1 MSVPTINPR
10 AFVLLLIILVV
21 AALRFAAFTD
31 MGPLTVFTPVGA
43 MALFG
48 GAYFKG
54 NIKPL
59 LFPLLTLFIS
69 DVVLAFT
76 ILSEHRVGLL
86 YTGWFWTYS
95 AFALMTIAGKVIIKD
110 VNIKNVVIAVIA
122 ATCIHWL
129 VSDLGACLI
138 DEKFSMSLYM
148 QRLITALPY
157 EWRFLGGTAIYSAVM
172 FGLFEWL
179 QRRYVSLKPAH

>member
-1 MSVPTINPR
+1 MFMSVPKINPR
-10 AFVLLLIILVV
+10 GAVLLLIILAV

-54 NIKPL
+54 NVKPL
-59 LFPLLTLFIS
+59 LFPLLTLFLS

-86 YTGWFWTYS
+86 YTGWVWTYG
-95 AFALMTIAGKVIIKD
+95 AFALM
-110 VNIKNVVIAVIA
+110 
-122 ATCIHWL
+122 
-129 VSDLGACLI
+129 
-138 DEKFSMSLYM
+138 
-148 QRLITALPY
+148 
-157 EWRFLGGTAIYSAVM
+157 
-172 FGLFEWL
+172 
-179 QRRYVSLKPAH
+179 

>member
-1 MSVPTINPR
+1 MSVPKINPR
-10 AFVLLLIILVV
+10 GAVLLLIIIVV
-21 AALRFAAFTD
+21 AALRFAAFTG

-54 NIKPL
+54 NIKPF
-59 LFPLLTLFIS
+59 LFPLLTLFLS

-76 ILSEHRVGLL
+76 VLSEHRVGLL

-95 AFALMTIAGKVIIKD
+95 AFAMMTIAGKLIIKD
-110 VNIKNVVIAVIA
+110 ITIKNIMIAVVV

-129 VSDLGACLI
+129 ISDLGFCLKE
-138 DEKFSMSLYM
+138 EKFSMGMYM

-157 EWRFLGGTAIYSAVM
+157 EWLFMAGTAIYSGVM

>member
-1 MSVPTINPR
+1 MSVPKINPR
-10 AFVLLLIILVV
+10 GAVLLLMIVVV

-59 LFPLLTLFIS
+59 LFPLLTLFLS

-76 ILSEHRVGLL
+76 VLSEHRVGLL
-86 YTGWFWTYS
+86 YSGWFWTYS
-95 AFALMTIAGKVIIKD
+95 AFALMAVAGKLIIK
-110 VNIKNVVIAVIA
+110 NITIKNIAIAVVV

-129 VSDLGACLI
+129 VSDLGGCLQENKI
-138 DEKFSMSLYM
+138 SLTVYV

-157 EWRFLGGTAIYSAVM
+157 EWRFLGGTALYSALM
-172 FGLFEWL
+172 FGVFEWL